1 MDVHAECF
9 VALLETS
16 NLVRV
21 FSMRWIRYSH
31 SCCCW
36 RKEHWRRRLYLSSQI
51 VSFQFTQRQYLHSN
65 VNNIAANTQQF
76 LVKML
81 SMLVIM
87 LMLQLMMLMELM
99 LVMEIVHVDV
109 DVDHHL
115 VCVDVVCIADFVD
128 VDVDNTVG
136 VPDVAAD
143 VEVNA
148 MKC

>member
-36 RKEHWRRRLYLSSQI
+36 RKEHWRRR
-51 VSFQFTQRQYLHSN
+51 HSN

-76 LVKML
+76 MVKML

-87 LMLQLMMLMELM
+87 LMLQLMMFLLM

-115 VCVDVVCIADFVD
+115 VCVDVVYIADFVD